1 MLFNSYEFILVFLPV
16 ALLLFY
22 LASYFRLRSAAV
34 GSLVLMS
41 LFFYGYWNPEYLP
54 LMAFSI
60 AFNYSCGFFL
70 TKYSR
75 ASLGRIILSIGIGI
89 NLLLIGYFKYSN
101 FFIDQLNYVTENEFN
116 IAEILLPLAISFF
129 TFQQIAYLVDV
140 YRGSAKHGN
149 FLDYCLFVT
158 FFPQLIAGPIVHH
171 NQVMSQ
177 FQDRATYRFNLDS
190 FTIGLSIFAIGLI
203 KKVLIADN
211 IAVYATPVFGAAE
224 VGGDIGALQAWLGV
238 LAYTLQIYFDFSGY
252 SDMAIGLARMFNIKL
267 PINFDSPY
275 KSRSIIEFWRRW
287 HITLSNFLRDYLYF
301 ALGGNRKGK
310 VSRYSNLMI
319 TMLLGG
325 LWHGAGWN
333 FVIWGAIHGFGLMI
347 NHGWRTTCKH
357 IGFNSDIIILRP
369 VFQLLTFLVV
379 MFAWV
384 FFRAETLDG
393 ALYVFQAMSGVSEIG
408 LSALQDIPST
418 QWNWLFGGL
427 LVAFFAP
434 NSLQLMH
441 LYADKGKSLNSN
453 ISSWKFSFM
462 LWQPGV
468 IWGVIMFGFAYHAFI
483 SLSKPSEFLYFAF

>member
-22 LASYFRLRSAAV
+22 LASLFSNRSAAV

-60 AFNYSCGFFL
+60 AFNYSCGFLL
-70 TKYSR
+70 TMYSR
-75 ASLGRIILSIGIGI
+75 ASLGKIILSIGIGV
-89 NLLLIGYFKYSN
+89 NLMLIGYFKYAN

-140 YRGSAKHGN
+140 YRGKAKHGN

-190 FTIGLSIFAIGLI
+190 FTIGLTIFAIGLI

-267 PINFDSPY
+267 PINFNSPY

-287 HITLSNFLRDYLYF
+287 HITLSNFLRDYLYI

-333 FVIWGAIHGFGLMI
+333 FVIWGAIHGLGLMI
-347 NHGWRTTCKH
+347 NHAWRAVCKI
-357 IGFNSDIIILRP
+357 IGFNSDSIFLRP
-369 VFQLLTFLVV
+369 VFQLLTFLLV

-393 ALYVFQAMSGVSEIG
+393 ALNVFQAMSGVTEIG
-408 LSALQDIPST
+408 LSAIRDIPST
-418 QWNWLFGGL
+418 QLNWLIGGL
-427 LVAFFAP
+427 LVALFTP
-434 NSLQLMH
+434 NSLQLMQM
-441 LYADKGKSLNSN
+441 YANKGKWLNSD
-453 ISSWKFSFM
+453 ISVWKFSFI
-462 LWQPGV
+462 LWRPGV
-468 IWGVIMFGFAYHAFI
+468 IWGGIMFGFAYHAFI